1 MVSLELR
8 NERPVCMGS
17 LKSQQITLHLPLLA
31 TGVYLLICQIKVS
44 TDSVASQVLFSPRTL
59 STEREQK
66 VPSGRSRQ
74 IPITKMG
81 PRPVAQDG
89 VQWHLHSPP
98 QQELL
103 PPQPP
108 K

>member
-1 MVSLELR
+1 SVLELR
-8 NERPVCMGS
+8 NARPVCTGS
-17 LKSQQITLHLPLLA
+17 LKSQQITLHLLLLA
-31 TGVYLLICQIKVS
+31 TGILS
-44 TDSVASQVLFSPRTL
+44 TDSVTSQVLFSPRTL

-74 IPITKMG
+74 IPVTKMG
-81 PRPVAQDG
+81 SHPVVQDG
-89 VQWHLHSPP
+89 VQWHVHSSLQPP
-98 QQELL
+98 EITQVIL